1 MKRPLAFEEEVGDGD
16 HSLPMARQRLS
27 MKMLSN
33 GKSFQVEH
41 DDDWDDDTFEKEFAA
56 AAYEKEKAK

>member
-1 MKRPLAFEEEVGDGD
+1 MKRPQAFEEEVGDAD
-16 HSLPMARQRLS
+16 QSLPVARQGLS

-41 DDDWDDDTFEKEFAA
+41 VDDWDDDTFDKEIAIAA
-56 AAYEKEKAK
+56 AAKAK